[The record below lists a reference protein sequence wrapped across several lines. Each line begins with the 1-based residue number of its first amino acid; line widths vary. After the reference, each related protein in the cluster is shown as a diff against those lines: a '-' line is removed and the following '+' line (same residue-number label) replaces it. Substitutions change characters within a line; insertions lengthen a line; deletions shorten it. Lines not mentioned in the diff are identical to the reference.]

1 MDNKKLF
8 FNFLL
13 ERTWLLTERWY
24 ENLNK
29 NLQGVYST
37 NNPKE
42 IKILKEQNH
51 LFHQKFVNLFND
63 SDEEYLKSFDNFIQ
77 LVIDDSAHQQTP
89 LPVIIGEF
97 FRQQY
102 LYKEL
107 LEEFIELYPNQLT
120 GKQIITYYNDIIST
134 INDVVLRFSSRYIDQ
149 AEARLLAHQELIGE
163 LSVPIIELV
172 NKTAVLPIVGEI
184 DTKRAKIMLE
194 QSLSQCVAKNIDHLY
209 IDLSGVPVVDTMV
222 AQQLFQMIETLKL
235 IGVSS
240 SLSGVRPSIAQTS
253 VQLGLDFEGVDTHST
268 ISQAMRKHNNF

>member
-1 MDNKKLF
+1 MDNNQLF
-8 FNFLL
+8 FNFFL

-29 NLQGVYST
+29 DLEGVYST
-37 NNPKE
+37 KDPKE

-51 LFHQKFVNLFND
+51 LFHEKFVNLFNN
-63 SDEEYLKSFDNFIQ
+63 SNEENSVSFDDFIE
-77 LVIDDSAHQQTP
+77 LVIADSAHQQTP
-89 LPVIIGEF
+89 LTVIIGEF

-107 LEEFIELYPNQLT
+107 LEEFIEEYPNQLT
-120 GKQIITYYNDIIST
+120 GKQIITYYNDIVST
-134 INDVVLRFSSRYIDQ
+134 INEVVLKFSSKYIEQ
-149 AEARLLAHQELIGE
+149 AEARLRAHQELIGE

-172 NKTAVLPIVGEI
+172 NKTAVLPLVGEI
-184 DTKRAKIMLE
+184 DTKRARIMLE
-194 QSLSQCVAKNIDHLY
+194 QSLSQCEAKNIEHLY
-209 IDLSGVPVVDTMV
+209 IDLSGVPVIDTMV

-240 SLSGVRPSIAQTS
+240 SLSGVTPSIAQTS
-253 VQLGLDFEGVDTHST
+253 VQLGLDFTGVDTHST